1 MKRPVK
7 VKYKKTQVIIVGSG
21 PAGLLLSQLLHNE
34 GISSIIV
41 DRQSRERIE
50 GRVRAGVLEWGS
62 VQALEEARIGERM
75 HREGLPHDGFNLA
88 FDGELHRIDVGVL
101 TGKKVMVYGQTEL
114 TVDLIAQRL
123 EQGCEI
129 VFSAEDVQPID
140 VTSNTPKI
148 QYTKDGETIEIE
160 GDYITGCDGFHGV
173 CRQTI
178 PSNVL
183 KTYKK
188 IYPFGWLGVLVEKPP
203 VSDELI
209 YANHQRGFALCSMR
223 SKTRSRYYIQCPL
236 TDKVEDWSDQRFWDE
251 LSLRVGSDVAKN
263 LETGDSFEKSIAPL
277 RSFVAEPMRYGNM
290 FLAGDAAHIV
300 PPTGAKGLNLAIS
313 DVRVLSR
320 GLIEHY
326 KKSNNDYLERY
337 SDICLKRVWKV
348 ERFSW
353 FMSTML
359 HQFPEFS
366 PFEKRMQRAEFDHI
380 QGSEIASR
388 SIAENYVGLPLEM

>member
-1 MKRPVK
+1 M
-7 VKYKKTQVIIVGSG
+7 KYKKTQVIIVGSG

-62 VQALEEARIGERM
+62 VQALEEAKIGERM
-75 HREGLPHDGFNLA
+75 RREGLPHDGFDLA
-88 FDGELHRIDVGVL
+88 FDGEFHRIDVGGL

-114 TVDLIAQRL
+114 TMDLIAQRL

-183 KTYKK
+183 KTYEK

-236 TDKVEDWSDQRFWDE
+236 TDKVEDWSNQRFWDE

-380 QGSEIASR
+380 QGSETASR

>member
-1 MKRPVK
+1 M
-7 VKYKKTQVIIVGSG
+7 KYKKTQVIIVGSG

-62 VQALEEARIGERM
+62 VQALEEAKIGERM
-75 HREGLPHDGFNLA
+75 RREGLPHDGFDLA
-88 FDGELHRIDVGVL
+88 FDGEFHRIDVGGL

-114 TVDLIAQRL
+114 TMDLIAQRL

-183 KTYKK
+183 KTYEKV
-188 IYPFGWLGVLVEKPP
+188 YPFGWLGVLVEKPP

-251 LSLRVGSDVAKN
+251 LSLRVGADVAKN

-380 QGSEIASR
+380 QGSETASR

>member
-1 MKRPVK
+1 

-50 GRVRAGVLEWGS
+50 ARVRAGVLEWGS
-62 VQALEEARIGERM
+62 VDALEEAGIGERM
-75 HREGLPHDGFNLA
+75 YREGLPHDGFDLA
-88 FDGELHRIDVGVL
+88 FDGDHHRIDIGGL
-101 TGKKVMVYGQTEL
+101 TEKKVMVYGQTEV
-114 TVDLIAQRL
+114 TMDLIARRL
-123 EQGCEI
+123 KQGCEI
-129 VFSAEDVQPID
+129 IFSANDVTPID
-140 VTSNTPKI
+140 VKSNTPKI
-148 QYTKDGETIEIE
+148 QYTKDGETFEIE
-160 GDYITGCDGFHGV
+160 GEYIAGCDGFHGV
-173 CRQTI
+173 CRKTI
-178 PSNVL
+178 PNNIL
-183 KTYKK
+183 KTFEKV
-188 IYPFGWLGVLVEKPP
+188 YPFGWLGILVEKPP
-203 VSDELI
+203 VANELI

-236 TDKVEDWSDQRFWDE
+236 TDKVEDWSDQQFWDE
-251 LSLRVGSDVAKN
+251 LSLRIGPDVAKN
-263 LETGDSFEKSIAPL
+263 LQTSDSFEKSIAPL

-326 KKSNNDYLERY
+326 KKSNDDYLERY
-337 SDICLKRVWKV
+337 SDICLKRIWKI

-366 PFEKRMQRAEFDHI
+366 TFEKRMQRAEFDHI
-380 QGSEIASR
+380 KGSETASR
-388 SIAENYVGLPLEM
+388 SIAENYVGLALEM

>member
-1 MKRPVK
+1 M
-7 VKYKKTQVIIVGSG
+7 KYKKTQVIIVGSG

-62 VQALEEARIGERM
+62 VQALEEAKIGERM
-75 HREGLPHDGFNLA
+75 RREGLPHDGFDLA
-88 FDGELHRIDVGVL
+88 FDGEFHRIDVGGL

-114 TVDLIAQRL
+114 TMDLIAQRL

-183 KTYKK
+183 KTYEKV
-188 IYPFGWLGVLVEKPP
+188 YPFGWLGVLVEKPP

-236 TDKVEDWSDQRFWDE
+236 TDKVEDWSNQRFWDE

-380 QGSEIASR
+380 QGSETASR

>member
-1 MKRPVK
+1 M
-7 VKYKKTQVIIVGSG
+7 KYKKTQVMMVGSG

-62 VQALEEARIGERM
+62 VQALEEAKIGERM
-75 HREGLPHDGFNLA
+75 RREGLPHDGFDLA
-88 FDGELHRIDVGVL
+88 FDGEFHRIDVGGL

-114 TVDLIAQRL
+114 TMDLIAQRL

-183 KTYKK
+183 KTYEKV
-188 IYPFGWLGVLVEKPP
+188 YPFGWLGVLVEKPP

-251 LSLRVGSDVAKN
+251 LSLRVGPDVAKN

-380 QGSEIASR
+380 QGSETASR

>member
-88 FDGELHRIDVGVL
+88 FDGELHCIDVGGL

-183 KTYKK
+183 KTYEK

-380 QGSEIASR
+380 QGSETASR

>member
-1 MKRPVK
+1 M
-7 VKYKKTQVIIVGSG
+7 KYKKTQVIIVGSG

-34 GISSIIV
+34 GVSSIIV

-50 GRVRAGVLEWGS
+50 ERVRAGVLEWGS
-62 VQALEEARIGERM
+62 VQALEEAQIGERM
-75 HREGLPHDGFNLA
+75 HREGLPHDGFDLA
-88 FDGELHRIDVGVL
+88 FDGELHRIDVGAL

-114 TVDLIAQRL
+114 TADLIARRL
-123 EQGCEI
+123 KQGCEI
-129 VFSAEDVQPID
+129 VFSAEDVRPVEIK
-140 VTSNTPKI
+140 SNTPKL
-148 QYTKDGETIEIE
+148 QYTKDGETFEIE
-160 GDYITGCDGFHGV
+160 GDYIAGCDGFHGT
-173 CRQTI
+173 CRQSI
-178 PSNVL
+178 PSDVL
-183 KTYKK
+183 KTYEKV
-188 IYPFGWLGVLVEKPP
+188 YPFGWLGVLVEKPP

-236 TDKVEDWSDQRFWDE
+236 TDKVENWSDARFWEE
-251 LSLRVGSDVAKN
+251 LSLRIGSNVAKN
-263 LETGDSFEKSIAPL
+263 LQTGDSFEKSIAPL

-313 DVRVLSR
+313 DVRVLNR

-326 KKSNNDYLERY
+326 KKSNDDYLERY

-380 QGSEIASR
+380 QGSETASR
-388 SIAENYVGLPLEM
+388 SVAENYVGLPLEM

>member
-62 VQALEEARIGERM
+62 VQALEEAKIGERM
-75 HREGLPHDGFNLA
+75 RREGLPHDGFDLA
-88 FDGELHRIDVGVL
+88 FDGEFHRIDVGGL

-114 TVDLIAQRL
+114 TMDLIAQRL

-183 KTYKK
+183 KTYEKV
-188 IYPFGWLGVLVEKPP
+188 YPFGWLGVLVEKPP

-251 LSLRVGSDVAKN
+251 LSLRVGADVAKN

-326 KKSNNDYLERY
+326 KKSNNNYLERY

-380 QGSEIASR
+380 QGSETASR

>member
-1 MKRPVK
+1 M
-7 VKYKKTQVIIVGSG
+7 KYKKTQVIIVGSG

-62 VQALEEARIGERM
+62 VQALEEAKIGERM
-75 HREGLPHDGFNLA
+75 HREGLPHDGFDLA
-88 FDGELHRIDVGVL
+88 FDGEFHRIDVGGL

-114 TVDLIAQRL
+114 TMDLIAQRL

-129 VFSAEDVQPID
+129 VFSAGDVQPTD

-148 QYTKDGETIEIE
+148 QYTKDGETVEIE

-178 PSNVL
+178 PSTVL
-183 KTYKK
+183 KTYEKV
-188 IYPFGWLGVLVEKPP
+188 YPFGWLGVLVEKPP

-380 QGSEIASR
+380 QGSETASR

>member
-1 MKRPVK
+1 M
-7 VKYKKTQVIIVGSG
+7 KYKKTQVIIVGSG

-62 VQALEEARIGERM
+62 VQALEEAKIGKRM
-75 HREGLPHDGFNLA
+75 RREGLPHDGFDLA
-88 FDGELHRIDVGVL
+88 FDGEFHRIDVGGL

-114 TVDLIAQRL
+114 TMDLIAQRL

-183 KTYKK
+183 KTYEKV
-188 IYPFGWLGVLVEKPP
+188 YPFGWLGVLVEKPP

-326 KKSNNDYLERY
+326 KKSNNNYLERY

-380 QGSEIASR
+380 QGSETASR

>member
-1 MKRPVK
+1 M
-7 VKYKKTQVIIVGSG
+7 KYKKTQVIIVGSG

-62 VQALEEARIGERM
+62 VQALEEAKIGERM
-75 HREGLPHDGFNLA
+75 RREGLPHDGFDLA
-88 FDGELHRIDVGVL
+88 FDGEFHRIDVGGL

-114 TVDLIAQRL
+114 TMDLIAQRL

-183 KTYKK
+183 KTYEKV
-188 IYPFGWLGVLVEKPP
+188 YPFGWLGVLVEKPP

-380 QGSEIASR
+380 QGSETASR

>member
-1 MKRPVK
+1 M
-7 VKYKKTQVIIVGSG
+7 KYKKTQVIIVGSG

-62 VQALEEARIGERM
+62 VQALEEAKIGERM
-75 HREGLPHDGFNLA
+75 RREGLPHDGFDLA
-88 FDGELHRIDVGVL
+88 FDGEFHRIDVGGL

-114 TVDLIAQRL
+114 TMDLIAQRL

-129 VFSAEDVQPID
+129 VFSAGDVQPTD

-148 QYTKDGETIEIE
+148 QYTKDGETVEIE

-178 PSNVL
+178 PSTVL
-183 KTYKK
+183 KTYEKV
-188 IYPFGWLGVLVEKPP
+188 YPFGWLGVLVEKPP

-251 LSLRVGSDVAKN
+251 LSLRVGADVAKN

-380 QGSEIASR
+380 QGSETASR

>member
-1 MKRPVK
+1 M
-7 VKYKKTQVIIVGSG
+7 KYKKTQVIIVGSG

-34 GISSIIV
+34 GVSSIIV

-50 GRVRAGVLEWGS
+50 ERVRAGVLEWGS
-62 VQALEEARIGERM
+62 VQALEEAQIGERM
-75 HREGLPHDGFNLA
+75 HREGLPHDGFDLA
-88 FDGELHRIDVGVL
+88 FDGELHRIDVGAL

-114 TVDLIAQRL
+114 TADLIARRL
-123 EQGCEI
+123 KQGCEI
-129 VFSAEDVQPID
+129 VFSAEDVRPVEIK
-140 VTSNTPKI
+140 SSTPKL
-148 QYTKDGETIEIE
+148 QYTKDGETFEIE
-160 GDYITGCDGFHGV
+160 GDYIAGCDGFHGT
-173 CRQTI
+173 CRQSI
-178 PSNVL
+178 PSDVL
-183 KTYKK
+183 KTYEKV
-188 IYPFGWLGVLVEKPP
+188 YPFGWLGVLVEKPP

-236 TDKVEDWSDQRFWDE
+236 TDKVENWSDARFWEE
-251 LSLRVGSDVAKN
+251 LSLRIGSNVAKN
-263 LETGDSFEKSIAPL
+263 LQTGDSFEKSIAPL

-313 DVRVLSR
+313 DVRVLNR
-320 GLIEHY
+320 GLIEYY
-326 KKSNNDYLERY
+326 KKSNDDYLERY

-380 QGSEIASR
+380 QGSETASR
-388 SIAENYVGLPLEM
+388 SVAENYVGLPLEM

>member
-1 MKRPVK
+1 M
-7 VKYKKTQVIIVGSG
+7 KYKKTQVIIVGSG

-62 VQALEEARIGERM
+62 VQALEEAKIGERM
-75 HREGLPHDGFNLA
+75 RREGLPHDGFDLA
-88 FDGELHRIDVGVL
+88 FDGEFHRIDVGGL

-114 TVDLIAQRL
+114 TMDLIAQRL

-183 KTYKK
+183 KTYEKV
-188 IYPFGWLGVLVEKPP
+188 YPFGWLGVLVEKPP

-251 LSLRVGSDVAKN
+251 LSLRVGPDVAKN

-380 QGSEIASR
+380 QGSETASR

>member
-1 MKRPVK
+1 
-7 VKYKKTQVIIVGSG
+7 
-21 PAGLLLSQLLHNE
+21 
-34 GISSIIV
+34 
-41 DRQSRERIE
+41 
-50 GRVRAGVLEWGS
+50 
-62 VQALEEARIGERM
+62 
-75 HREGLPHDGFNLA
+75 
-88 FDGELHRIDVGVL
+88 
-101 TGKKVMVYGQTEL
+101 
-114 TVDLIAQRL
+114 L
-123 EQGCEI
+123 EQGGEI
-129 VFSAEDVQPID
+129 IFSAENVQPID
-140 VTSNTPKI
+140 VSSDAPKLR
-148 QYTKDGETIEIE
+148 YTKDGESCEIE
-160 GDYITGCDGFHGV
+160 GDYIAGCDGFHGV
-173 CRQTI
+173 CRHAI
-178 PSNVL
+178 PSNIL
-183 KTYKK
+183 KTYEKV
-188 IYPFGWLGVLVEKPP
+188 YPFGWLGILVEKPP

-236 TDKVEDWSDQRFWDE
+236 TDKAEDWSDERFWDE
-251 LSLRVGSDVAKN
+251 LSLRVGPDVSKG

-290 FLAGDAAHIV
+290 FLVGDAAHIV
-300 PPTGAKGLNLAIS
+300 PPTGAKGLNLAIA

-326 KKSNNDYLERY
+326 KKANNDYLEHY

-366 PFEKRMQRAEFDHI
+366 SFEKRIQRAEFDHI
-380 QGSEIASR
+380 KGSETASR

>member
-1 MKRPVK
+1 M
-7 VKYKKTQVIIVGSG
+7 KYKKTQVIIVGSG

-62 VQALEEARIGERM
+62 VQALEEAKIGERM
-75 HREGLPHDGFNLA
+75 RREGLPHDGFDLA
-88 FDGELHRIDVGVL
+88 FDGEFHRIDVGGL

-114 TVDLIAQRL
+114 TMDLIAQRL

-183 KTYKK
+183 KTYEKV
-188 IYPFGWLGVLVEKPP
+188 YPFGWLGVLVEKPP

-366 PFEKRMQRAEFDHI
+366 AFEKRMQRAEFDHI
-380 QGSEIASR
+380 QGSETASS

>member
-1 MKRPVK
+1 M
-7 VKYKKTQVIIVGSG
+7 KYKKTQVIIVGSG

-62 VQALEEARIGERM
+62 VQALEEAKIGERM
-75 HREGLPHDGFNLA
+75 RREGLPHDGFDLA
-88 FDGELHRIDVGVL
+88 FDGEFHRIDVGGL

-114 TVDLIAQRL
+114 TMDLIAQRL

-183 KTYKK
+183 KTYEK

-380 QGSEIASR
+380 QGSETASR

>member
-1 MKRPVK
+1 MKC
-7 VKYKKTQVIIVGSG
+7 KKTQVIIVGSG
-21 PAGLLLSQLLHNE
+21 PAGLLLSQLLYNE

-50 GRVRAGVLEWGS
+50 ARVRAGVLEWGS
-62 VQALEEARIGERM
+62 VQALEEATIGDRM
-75 HREGLPHDGFNLA
+75 HLEGLPHDGFELA
-88 FDGELHRIDVGVL
+88 FDGDLHRIDVAGL

-114 TVDLIAQRL
+114 TADLISQRL
-123 EQGCEI
+123 RQGCEI

-140 VTSNTPKI
+140 VSTTSPKLR
-148 QYTKDGETIEIE
+148 YTKDGESYEIE

-173 CRQTI
+173 CRHTI
-178 PSNVL
+178 PSNIL
-183 KTYKK
+183 KTYEKV
-188 IYPFGWLGVLVEKPP
+188 YPFGWLGILVEKPP

-236 TDKVEDWSDQRFWDE
+236 TDKVEDWSDKRFWDE
-251 LSLRVGSDVAKN
+251 LSLRVGPDVSTN

-300 PPTGAKGLNLAIS
+300 PPTGAKGLNLAIA

-326 KKSNNDYLERY
+326 KKSNDDYLERY

-366 PFEKRMQRAEFDHI
+366 SFEKRIQRAEFDHI
-380 QGSEIASR
+380 KGSEIASR
-388 SIAENYVGLPLEM
+388 SIAENYVGLPLEI

>member
-1 MKRPVK
+1 
-7 VKYKKTQVIIVGSG
+7 
-21 PAGLLLSQLLHNE
+21 
-34 GISSIIV
+34 
-41 DRQSRERIE
+41 
-50 GRVRAGVLEWGS
+50 VRAGVLEWGS
-62 VQALEEARIGERM
+62 VQALEEAQIGERM
-75 HREGLPHDGFNLA
+75 HREGLPHDGFDLA
-88 FDGELHRIDVGVL
+88 FDGELHRIDVGAL

-114 TVDLIAQRL
+114 TADLIARRL
-123 EQGCEI
+123 KQGCEI
-129 VFSAEDVQPID
+129 VFSAEDVRPVEIK
-140 VTSNTPKI
+140 SNTPKL
-148 QYTKDGETIEIE
+148 QYTKDGETFEIE
-160 GDYITGCDGFHGV
+160 GDYIAGCDGFHGT
-173 CRQTI
+173 CRQSI
-178 PSNVL
+178 PSDVL
-183 KTYKK
+183 KTYEKV
-188 IYPFGWLGVLVEKPP
+188 YPFGWLGVLVEKPP

-236 TDKVEDWSDQRFWDE
+236 TDKVENWSDARFWEE
-251 LSLRVGSDVAKN
+251 LSLRIGSNVAKN
-263 LETGDSFEKSIAPL
+263 LQTGDSFEKSIAPL

-313 DVRVLSR
+313 DVRVLNR

-326 KKSNNDYLERY
+326 KKSNDDYLERY

-380 QGSEIASR
+380 QGSETASR
-388 SIAENYVGLPLEM
+388 SVAENYVGLPLEM

>member
-1 MKRPVK
+1 

-62 VQALEEARIGERM
+62 VQALEEAKIGERM
-75 HREGLPHDGFNLA
+75 RREGLPHDGFDLA
-88 FDGELHRIDVGVL
+88 FDGEFHRIDVGGL

-114 TVDLIAQRL
+114 TMDLIAQRL

-183 KTYKK
+183 KTYEKV
-188 IYPFGWLGVLVEKPP
+188 YPFGWLGVLVEKPP

-380 QGSEIASR
+380 QGSETASR